1 MKHIKTINEY
11 HRTVGFRYSEPKESY
26 NVSLLCKGQEID
38 EEKINL
44 GLSKV
49 STLKY
54 NPESIEVN
62 VLEPGTIANLGDV
75 QIEIDAIVSF
85 DVTIYNQNEV
95 NGIVSEL
102 GQKLSQFD
110 IEILDF
116 KSKEKFEL

>member
-1 MKHIKTINEY
+1 MKHLKTINEY